1 MPKKSVN
8 ARGRRQRGQVA
19 AGNLYRDRTTPQ
31 KTTYTKAYRRWLAWR
46 ITGFSLVGIGLA
58 MAASH
63 IIAHLGH
70 LRFLPTSGTQDL
82 LIGFPMAAL
91 LVLAGVVLAGR
102 PIR

>member
-8 ARGRRQRGQVA
+8 ARGRRQREQAA

-31 KTTYTKAYRRWLAWR
+31 KATYTKAYRRWLAWR
-46 ITGFSLVGIGLA
+46 ITGFSLVGISLV
-58 MAASH
+58 MAVSH

-70 LRFLPTSGTQDL
+70 LTFLPTSGMQDL

-91 LVLAGVVLAGR
+91 LLVAGVVLASR